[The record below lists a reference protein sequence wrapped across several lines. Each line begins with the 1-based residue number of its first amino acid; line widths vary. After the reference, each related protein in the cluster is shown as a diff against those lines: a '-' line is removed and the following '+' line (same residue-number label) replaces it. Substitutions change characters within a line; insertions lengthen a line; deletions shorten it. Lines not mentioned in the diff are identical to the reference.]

1 MKRPELLRPTF
12 DALADGCTGL
22 RQLGRRLQ
30 AAPSTLQTHAERA
43 GRHALLFLAR
53 HAPDAPPEEPLV
65 LDGFESFAYSQ
76 YHPLHVNVAVG
87 AESQF
92 LYAFTGAELRR
103 KGRMTAAQKAR
114 RAMLERVQGRPP
126 PDAIERSVEALLH
139 PLAPEG
145 SALRIRSDEH
155 QAYPRAFRRLR
166 GVVVQH
172 ERTSSRAARTARN
185 PLFPVNRLDLLARH
199 GGANHKRET
208 IAFSKRFGAVL
219 ERFAVFAVWL
229 NFCKSRSEKRRDAT
243 SAQVLGLVRQK
254 LSSADVLRTRLF
266 PSRIS
271 LAPEAQRAYERA
283 VPTRALSHRP
293 PRQRRYAA

>member
-1 MKRPELLRPTF
+1 MKRPELLQPTF

-22 RQLGRRLQ
+22 RQLGRRLE

-43 GRHALLFLAR
+43 GRHALLFLAQ
-53 HAPDAPPEEPLV
+53 HAPPAPPAEPLV
-65 LDGFESFAYSQ
+65 IDGFESFAYSQ
-76 YHPLHVNVAVG
+76 YHPLHINVAVG

-103 KGRMTAAQKAR
+103 KGRMTATQKAR
-114 RAMLERVQGRPP
+114 RAVLEREQGCPP
-126 PDAIERSVEALLH
+126 RDAIERSVEALLH
-139 PLAPEG
+139 PLAPAG
-145 SALRIRSDEH
+145 STLRIRSDEH
-155 QAYPRAFRRLR
+155 RAYPRAFRRMQ
-166 GVVVQH
+166 GVSVHH
-172 ERTSSRAARTARN
+172 ERTSSKAARTPRN

-243 SAQVLGLVRQK
+243 PAQVLGLTPKK
-254 LSSADVLRTRLF
+254 LSSADVLQTRLF
-266 PSRIS
+266 PSQIALS
-271 LAPEAQRAYERA
+271 PEAQRVYQRA
-283 VPTRALSHRP
+283 IPTRALPQRP
-293 PRQRRYAA
+293 PLPRRYAA

>member
-53 HAPDAPPEEPLV
+53 HAPPAPPAEPLV
-65 LDGFESFAYSQ
+65 IDGFESFAYSQ

-114 RAMLERVQGRPP
+114 RAVLEGEQGRPP
-126 PDAIERSVEALLH
+126 RDAIERSVEALLN

-145 SALRIRSDEH
+145 TTLRIRSDEH

-166 GVVVQH
+166 GISVHH
-172 ERTSSRAARTARN
+172 EQTSSKAARTVRN

-243 SAQVLGLVRQK
+243 PAQVLGLASNK
-254 LSSADVLRTRLF
+254 LTSDDVLQTRLF
-266 PSRIS
+266 PSRVP
-271 LAPEAQRAYERA
+271 LPPEAQRVYERT
-283 VPTRALSHRP
+283 VPNRVQPQA
-293 PRQRRYAA
+293 PRLPRRYAA

>member
-1 MKRPELLRPTF
+1 MKRPELLRSTF

-22 RQLGRRLQ
+22 RQLARRLE
-30 AAPSTLQTHAERA
+30 AAPSTFQTHAERS

-53 HAPDAPPEEPLV
+53 HAPATPPAEPLV
-65 LDGFESFAYSQ
+65 VDGFESFAYSQ

-87 AESQF
+87 AVSQF

-103 KGRMTAAQKAR
+103 KGRMTEAQKAR
-114 RAMLERVQGRPP
+114 RAALESEQGRPP
-126 PDAIERSVEALLH
+126 PDAIERSVAALLR

-145 SALRIRSDEH
+145 STLRIRSDEH

-166 GVVVQH
+166 GVSIYHGQ
-172 ERTSSRAARTARN
+172 TSSKTARTPRN

-219 ERFAVFAVWL
+219 ERFAIFAVWL
-229 NFCKSRSEKRRDAT
+229 NFCKSRSEKQRDAT
-243 SAQVLGLVRQK
+243 PAQVLGLAPKK
-254 LSSADVLRTRLF
+254 LSSADVLRARLF
-266 PSRIS
+266 SSRILLS
-271 LAPEAQRAYERA
+271 PEAKRVYDRA

>member
-22 RQLGRRLQ
+22 RQLGRRLE

-43 GRHALLFLAR
+43 GRHALLFLAQ
-53 HAPDAPPEEPLV
+53 HAPPPPPAEPLV
-65 LDGFESFAYSQ
+65 IDGFESFAYSQ

-103 KGRMTAAQKAR
+103 KGRMSLAQKAR
-114 RAMLERVQGRPP
+114 RAVLEGEQGRPAK
-126 PDAIERSVEALLH
+126 DAIERSVEALLE

-145 SALRIRSDEH
+145 STLRIRSDEH
-155 QAYPRAFRRLR
+155 GAYPRAFRRLQ
-166 GVVVQH
+166 GVSVHH
-172 ERTSSRAARTARN
+172 ERTSSKAARTARN

-243 SAQVLGLVRQK
+243 PAQVLGLTQGK
-254 LSSADVLRTRLF
+254 LSSADVLLTRLF
-266 PSRIS
+266 PSRIELS
-271 LAPEAQRAYERA
+271 PEAQRVFNRA
-283 VPTRALSHRP
+283 VPTRALLHP
-293 PRQRRYAA
+293 PSPPRRYAA